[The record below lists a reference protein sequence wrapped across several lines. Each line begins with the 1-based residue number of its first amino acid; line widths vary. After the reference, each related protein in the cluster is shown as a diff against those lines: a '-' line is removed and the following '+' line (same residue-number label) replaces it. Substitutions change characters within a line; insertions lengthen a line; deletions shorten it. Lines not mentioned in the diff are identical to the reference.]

1 MLDADFLPEREAPWH
16 FWGQQEQGT
25 VRGISAGP
33 TLTQGLPQLARVGYK
48 RPDTWH
54 WLFTAQ
60 LMRADTYP
68 VTDTLVEVHFDL
80 ILGLGRSSFEIPSFQ
95 VFGFPWA
102 AGDPPPVN
110 QLLFATQ
117 VKAPQRVI
125 GGSEPD
131 TFIDQLVAESINCK
145 ARVLMSQ
152 PTPEEPN
159 VEINATVQA
168 SAMFAP
174 KVHVRP
180 DWFLAS
186 AGPDRLRNNLTHAFK
201 AKEFDGR

>member
-1 MLDADFLPEREAPWH
+1 MSDPDFIPEREPPWH
-16 FWGQQEQGT
+16 FWGQQEFAT
-25 VRGISAGP
+25 VRGISEGP
-33 TLTQGLPQLARVGYK
+33 TLVTATPQLARVGYK

-54 WLFTAQ
+54 WLFTAM
-60 LMRADTYP
+60 LTRADVYP
-68 VTDTLVEVHFDL
+68 LTDTLVEVHFDL
-80 ILGLGRSSFEIPSFQ
+80 IVGIGRSTIELPSFQ

-102 AGDPPPVN
+102 AGDPPPLR
-110 QLLFATQ
+110 QLLFASQ
-117 VKAPQRVI
+117 VVAPQRVV

-131 TFIDQLVAESINCK
+131 TFIDQIVAESINCK

-159 VEINATVQA
+159 VEINASIQA

-180 DWFLAS
+180 DWFLA
-186 AGPDRLRNNLTHAFK
+186 AARVREPLTHAYRGR
-201 AKEFDGR
+201 EIDGR